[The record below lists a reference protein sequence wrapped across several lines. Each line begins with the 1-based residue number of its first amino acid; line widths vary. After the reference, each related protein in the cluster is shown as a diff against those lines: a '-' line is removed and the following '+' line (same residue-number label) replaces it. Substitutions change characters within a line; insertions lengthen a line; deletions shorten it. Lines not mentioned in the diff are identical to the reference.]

1 MSDLAL
7 VTGGAGFLGSHLC
20 DKLLGAG
27 HRVLCLDNFVTGDRA
42 NIAHL
47 AAHEDFTFVEH
58 DIIEPFEAPEPPSE
72 VFHLASPAS
81 PPAYLRLPIETLEV
95 GSIGTKNALEIAR
108 RAGARILFTST
119 SEIYGDPEISP
130 QPESYRGSVSCTGP
144 RSVYDEAKRYGEALV
159 MAYRRHF
166 DVDTRIVRIFNTFGP
181 RLKPED
187 GRAVSNFTK
196 QALAGEPLTIYGDGS
211 QTRSFCYVSDLI
223 DGLLALMASDHPDPV
238 NIGSTDERTILEVA
252 KLVLERTESD
262 SSLEFH
268 PLPEDDPLQRRPDIS
283 LAKEVLGWAPQVPF
297 EEGLDLTVDWFRSL
311 SGT

>member
-1 MSDLAL
+1 MTRSVM

-20 DKLLGAG
+20 DRLIAAG
-27 HRVLCLDNFVTGDRA
+27 DRVLCLDNLVTGDEA

-47 AAHEDFTFVEH
+47 LGRDDFIFVKH
-58 DIIEPFEAPEPPSE
+58 DIIDPYEPDEPPSE
-72 VFHLASPAS
+72 IYHLASPAS

-108 RAGARILFTST
+108 RAGARLLFSST
-119 SEIYGDPEISP
+119 SEIYGDPEVSP
-130 QPESYRGSVSCTGP
+130 QPETYRGSVSCTGP

-159 MAYRRHF
+159 MAYRRHHG
-166 DVDTRIVRIFNTFGP
+166 VDTRIVRIFNTFGP

-187 GRAVSNFTK
+187 GRAVSNFIK

-223 DGLLALMASDHPDPV
+223 EGLVALMASNHPEPV
-238 NIGSTDERTILEVA
+238 NIGNTDERSILEMA
-252 KLVLERTESD
+252 KLVLERTGSA
-262 SSLEFH
+262 SPIEFH

-283 LAKEVLGWAPQVPF
+283 LAGEVLGWAPQVPF
-297 EEGLDLTVDWFRSL
+297 EEGLDRTIEWFRGLGS
-311 SGT
+311 

>member
-27 HRVLCLDNFVTGDRA
+27 HRVLCLDNFVTGDRS
-42 NIAHL
+42 NVAHL
-47 AAHEDFTFVEH
+47 EEDSRFSLVEH
-58 DIIEPFEAPEPPSE
+58 DIIQPFEAPEAPGL

-81 PPAYLRLPIETLEV
+81 PPAYLRLPVETLEV
-95 GSIGTKNALEIAR
+95 GSVGTKNALEIAR
-108 RAGARILFTST
+108 RAGARLLFTST

-130 QPESYRGSVSCTGP
+130 QPETYRGSVSCTGP
-144 RSVYDEAKRYGEALV
+144 RSVYDEAKRYGEAMV
-159 MAYRRHF
+159 MAYRRHHG
-166 DVDTRIVRIFNTFGP
+166 VDTRIVRIFNTFGP

-187 GRAVSNFTK
+187 GRAVSNFIK

-211 QTRSFCYVSDLI
+211 QTRSFCFVSDLI
-223 DGLLALMASDHPDPV
+223 DGLMALMTSAYQEPV

-252 KLVLERTESD
+252 ELVKVKTDSESPI
-262 SSLEFH
+262 EFH

-283 LAKEVLGWAPQVPF
+283 LADQVLGWAPKVSF
-297 EEGLDLTVDWFRSL
+297 EDGLDTTVEWFRSL
-311 SGT
+311 NQ